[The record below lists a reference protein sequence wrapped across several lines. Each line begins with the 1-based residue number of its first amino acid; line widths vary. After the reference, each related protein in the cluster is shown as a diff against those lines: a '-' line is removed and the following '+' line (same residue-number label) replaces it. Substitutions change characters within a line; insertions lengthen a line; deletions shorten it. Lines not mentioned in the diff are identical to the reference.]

1 MMVRDNAKLRP
12 GGRRAVSIMVL
23 AALLLGPVFA
33 SRLAATEVRS
43 GVAVRAAF
51 GPDCEQLLI
60 GDIKRARKEL
70 LVAIFTLT
78 RKNITEALAN
88 AVKRG
93 VTVRLKYDA
102 KCYEWQGM
110 RQAIGY
116 LQHRGVEC
124 TPIKFSGEYGKMH
137 HKFAV
142 IDRKWVLTGSFN
154 FTTAATTSNYENLVR
169 IESAPI
175 AEAFAAEFGT
185 IVSR

>member
-1 MMVRDNAKLRP
+1 M
-12 GGRRAVSIMVL
+12 GVL
-23 AALLLGPVFA
+23 AALLLGPLSA
-33 SRLAATEVRS
+33 SRLAATEVRD
-43 GVAVRAAF
+43 GVAVRTAF
-51 GPDCEQLLI
+51 GQDCEQLLI

-70 LVAIFTLT
+70 LVAIYTVT

-93 VTVRLKYDA
+93 VTVKLKYDA
-102 KCYEWQGM
+102 KSCEWQGM

-116 LQHRGVEC
+116 MQHRGVEC
-124 TPIKFSGEYGKMH
+124 TSITFPGKYGKMH

-175 AEAFAAEFGT
+175 AQAFAAEFDA